1 MISNLKVTII
11 VNNISETSELKSEHG
26 LSIWVEADERK
37 FLFDTGQSDILIHN
51 AEQLGIDLATADSLI
66 LSHGHYDHTGGVEPV
81 TDRNS
86 SIAIYCN
93 SGVFIPRYSRQSD
106 GRMKPIG
113 ITKKSSE
120 ALHKASGN
128 IHWVDKPIMLADDIG
143 ITGPIPRVT
152 DFEDT
157 GGNFFY
163 DLEGTKPDTVS
174 DDLAV
179 WLQTSKGLCV
189 LTGCCHSGLVNTLK
203 YISSLTGQASVHS
216 VIGGFHLL
224 NASSERM
231 ENTCEYLHDSDV
243 NWIVPCHCTG
253 ENAVEYLRSQFND
266 RIQSGRAGSNI
277 IIS

>member
-1 MISNLKVTII
+1 MISKLIITII
-11 VNNISETSELKSEHG
+11 VDNMSETSELKSEHG
-26 LSIWVEADERK
+26 LSIWVEADGRK
-37 FLFDTGQSDILIHN
+37 ILFDTGQSDILIHN
-51 AEQLGIDLATADSLI
+51 AEQLGIDLATADALV

-81 TDRNS
+81 IARNT

-113 ITKKSSE
+113 ITRKSSK
-120 ALHKASGN
+120 ALQKVSDN
-128 IHWVDKPIMLADDIG
+128 IHWVDKPLMLADDIG

-152 DFEDT
+152 DCEDT

-163 DLEGTKPDTVS
+163 DLEGTKPDPVS

-189 LTGCCHSGLVNTLK
+189 LTGCCHSGLVNTIE
-203 YISSLTGQASVHS
+203 YISLLTAQTPVHS

-231 ENTCEYLHDSDV
+231 ENTCDYLHDWNV
-243 NWIVPCHCTG
+243 KRIVSCHCTG
-253 ENAVEYLRSQFND
+253 EKAVEYLRSQFND
-266 RIQSGRAGSNI
+266 RVQIGRVGSNVI
-277 IIS
+277 G